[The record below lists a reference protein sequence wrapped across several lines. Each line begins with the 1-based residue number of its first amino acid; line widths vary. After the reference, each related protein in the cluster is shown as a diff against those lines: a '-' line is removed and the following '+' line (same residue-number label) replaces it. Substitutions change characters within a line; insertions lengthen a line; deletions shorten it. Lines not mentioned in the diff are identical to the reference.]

1 MALDRRL
8 RPLVS
13 LKVLGDTG
21 LHEINNLVRS
31 SPDRLPSLAAV

>member
-1 MALDRRL
+1 LALAQPL
-8 RPLVS
+8 PPLVS

-21 LHEINNLVRS
+21 LHEIINIFRS